1 MIATI
6 HDLVSFLR
14 EFHRPWGPNPGL
26 PASEIPGDLPDG
38 LALLYREFGRLI
50 EIDEIQGPFGT
61 QDGLVPLS
69 RLERIEGM
77 FEFVWEN
84 QSNWSCRC
92 PVGRGDPAVYSNA
105 GDGWRPGR
113 EPGFLKVCDSL
124 NHFLITFCLQE
135 AVMSAANL
143 VAFRT
148 ESVADVLKEV
158 PAPIW
163 LQGYYAHGEP
173 SHDFYLIGQD
183 VLLMNYAGLW
193 MGSNSP
199 TMFESIKAG
208 VDFNTLSHS

>member
-1 MIATI
+1 MIADI
-6 HDLVSFLR
+6 QDLVSFLR
-14 EFHRPWGPNPGL
+14 EFHRPWGPDPGL
-26 PASEIPGDLPDG
+26 PPSEIPGDLPDG
-38 LALLYREFGRLI
+38 LALLYREFGLLI
-50 EIDEIQGPFGT
+50 EIDEIHGPFAT

-69 RLERIEGM
+69 RLNRVEGM

-84 QSNWSCRC
+84 QGVWSCRC
-92 PVGRGDPAVYSNA
+92 PIGNGDPAVYSNA
-105 GDGWRPGR
+105 ADGCA
-113 EPGFLKVCDSL
+113 ETSFEKICDSL

-148 ESVADVLKEV
+148 ESLADVLKEV
-158 PAPIW
+158 PAPLW

-193 MGSNSP
+193 MGSNSA

-208 VDFNTLSHS
+208 VAYNTLSHR